1 MEVREIRLDTSPED
15 SSRVRLTARV
25 AYAGGGS
32 QEYWYDVPESCAGEL
47 STSGNPWL
55 ALLLPLAAS
64 LDHTISIASPV
75 DANLRANASRVSAI
89 WRSWYP
95 NLSSPGIDAELDGAG
110 PIAEGERT
118 ASLFSGGVDSLFTL
132 LRDRA
137 TAAPGERRTI
147 TDLITVWG
155 FDIPID
161 DRAAFGRLRDR
172 HRALADSVGVE
183 FIDVATNIRTTR
195 WREASWGYLAHGPAL
210 ASVALLF
217 EKRFGAVYI
226 PGCGGYRK
234 LLPWGSHLVTDPLFS
249 TRSTAV
255 VHDAAAYLRIE
266 KIEFLSKS
274 ELALDSLRVC
284 WESLSDANCGEC
296 GKCVRTMVALELF
309 GALDQCKTLPNPP
322 DLVARASSMTCSH
335 FAEFREVEDLRRLA
349 KSLGRKEVLGALNQ
363 SVRRGRLREGLQAFR
378 RELTEPV
385 RRAFSLL
392 DD

>member
-1 MEVREIRLDTSPED
+1 MEVREIRLDTSPAD
-15 SSRVRLTARV
+15 SDRVRLTARV
-25 AYAGGGS
+25 AYSGGGS
-32 QEYWYDVPESCAGEL
+32 EDYWYDVPESCASEL
-47 STSGNPWL
+47 STGGNPWL
-55 ALLLPLAAS
+55 ALLLPLAS
-64 LDHTISIASPV
+64 TIGQAIRIGSPV
-75 DANLRANASRVSAI
+75 DANLRANASRVAAI
-89 WRSWYP
+89 WRSWYA
-95 NLSSPGIDAELDGAG
+95 NLSTPEIDAELEG
-110 PIAEGERT
+110 PEQILEKERT
-118 ASLFSGGVDSLFTL
+118 ASLFSGGADSLFTL
-132 LRDRA
+132 LRDRV
-137 TAAPGERRTI
+137 TAAPGERRAI

-161 DRAAFGRLRDR
+161 DRNAFVRLRDR
-172 HRALADSVGVE
+172 HRALADSVGVD

-195 WREASWGYLAHGPAL
+195 WREASWGYLSHGPAL

-226 PGCGGYRK
+226 PGSGGYRK

-249 TRSTAV
+249 TRSTAI

-266 KIEFLSKS
+266 KIETLSKS

-284 WESLSDANCGEC
+284 WESLSDANCGQC
-296 GKCVRTMVALELF
+296 GKCVRTMIALDLF
-309 GALDQCKTLPNPP
+309 GALDRCGTLPNPP
-322 DLVARASSMTCSH
+322 DLVERASSMTCSH

-349 KSLGRKEVLGALNQ
+349 KTLGRKEVLGALNH
-363 SVRRGRLREGLQAFR
+363 SVRRGRIREGLQAFR

>member
-1 MEVREIRLDTSPED
+1 MEVREIRVDTSPAD
-15 SSRVRLTARV
+15 SDRVRLTARV

-32 QEYWYDVPESCAGEL
+32 EEYWYDVPESFASEL

-64 LDHTISIASPV
+64 LNEKLRIASPV
-75 DANLRANASRVSAI
+75 DPTLLANVSRVSAI
-89 WRSWYP
+89 WRSWYAD
-95 NLSSPGIDAELDGAG
+95 LSIPEIDAELDGVAQ
-110 PIAEGERT
+110 IAEKERT

-132 LRDRA
+132 LRDRP
-137 TAAPGERRTI
+137 TAAPGERRPI

-161 DRAAFGRLRDR
+161 DLTAFVRLRDR
-172 HRALADSVGVE
+172 HRALADSVGLE
-183 FIDVATNIRTTR
+183 FIDVATNIRMTR

-217 EKRFGAVYI
+217 EKKFGAVYI
-226 PGCGGYRK
+226 PGSGGYRK

-249 TRSTAV
+249 TRSTAI

-274 ELALDSLRVC
+274 QLALDSLRVC

-296 GKCVRTMVALELF
+296 GKCVRTMVALDLF
-309 GALDQCKTLPNPP
+309 GALDRCRTLPNPP
-322 DLVARASSMTCSH
+322 DLVEKASSMTCSH

-349 KSLGRKEVLGALNQ
+349 KTLGRKEVLGALNQ
-363 SVRRGRLREGLQAFR
+363 SVRRGRIREGLQAVR